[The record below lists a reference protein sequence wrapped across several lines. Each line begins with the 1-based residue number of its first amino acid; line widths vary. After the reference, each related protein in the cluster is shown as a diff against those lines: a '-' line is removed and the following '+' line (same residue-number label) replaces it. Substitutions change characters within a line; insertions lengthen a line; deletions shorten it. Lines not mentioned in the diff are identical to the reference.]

1 MNEPM
6 PHARSHRK
14 NLYVDRDIQGAVVRR
29 ILFYW
34 FACLF
39 FLTIPVVIA
48 KTMANPEL
56 FFFEHLGGI

>member
-6 PHARSHRK
+6 PHARSNPK

-34 FACLF
+34 FACLL
-39 FLTIPVVIA
+39 FLTIPVVI
-48 KTMANPEL
+48 ANPEL